1 MAQAVPPAQLRSNIT
16 PESFAVAPHL
26 LGLPLARPSRRLM
39 AILIDLALV
48 AALVNLGGFVF
59 GLAAALAF
67 FRFASKALG
76 RGDRLISRAARV
88 TFRVLGAVIL
98 FVLALDA
105 WDRFT
110 GDDDPSDTREERAEG
125 APEPPPAPGGGT
137 EVRGEGLA
145 GVVGA
150 VGMVREIAA
159 LQGAPDSAAAHA
171 ATLRLVERMRAMG
184 STDAQI
190 RETAESLAE
199 DEEEEEDEKTWL
211 KGAVAAALA
220 GLPQAAEAPPAVA
233 PDSLARL
240 YASAAGRDS
249 VAADTLGRRL
259 GSALARDSLD
269 GLREEVRS
277 LTSATEGLQ
286 EALEAEKDRGLLQ
299 SVLAFLNDLG
309 LGFGWTGLYFTAFTA
324 LWKGQTPG
332 KRLLGIRVVRLNG
345 QPVTL
350 WAAFERFGG
359 YAAGLFTGLLGF
371 AQVYWDRNRQAIH
384 DKITETVVV
393 REKGV
398 PAPLPPRPE
407 PQAAASPLGARPIP
421 TLSPRPAAPVPPTAG
436 GGAGEG

>member
-1 MAQAVPPAQLRSNIT
+1 MAQAVPSPQQVRSIIT

-26 LGLPLARPSRRLM
+26 LGLPLARPSRRLF

-48 AALVNLGGFVF
+48 SALTNLGGFVF
-59 GLAAALAF
+59 GVAVAFVF

-88 TFRVLGAVIL
+88 TFRALGAVIL
-98 FVLALDA
+98 FALAVNA

-110 GDDDPSDTREERAEG
+110 GNGDEEGEVAGPAASGARGQVTAEG
-125 APEPPPAPGGGT
+125 IP
-137 EVRGEGLA
+137 

-150 VGMVREIAA
+150 VGLVREITAV
-159 LQGAPDSAAAHA
+159 QGAPDSAAAQA
-171 ATLRLVERMRAMG
+171 ATVRLVERMRAMG
-184 STDAQI
+184 TSDPEI
-190 RETAESLAE
+190 RRVAENLA
-199 DEEEEEDEKTWL
+199 DEEAEEDGDKPWL
-211 KGAVAAALA
+211 KGAVAAGLAAL
-220 GLPQAAEAPPAVA
+220 PRAAEAPPATG

-240 YASAAGRDS
+240 YADAVARRDSAAKDS
-249 VAADTLGRRL
+249 LGRRL

-269 GLREEVRS
+269 GLREEVRT
-277 LTSATEGLQ
+277 LSATTDGLE
-286 EALEAEKDRGLLQ
+286 EALEAERDRGILQ
-299 SVLAFLNDLG
+299 SLLGFLNDLG

-345 QPVTL
+345 QPMSL

-371 AQVYWDRNRQAIH
+371 AQVFWDRNRQAIH

-398 PAPLPPRPE
+398 PAPLPPAPV
-407 PQAAASPLGARPIP
+407 PQPAASPLGARPIP
-421 TLSPRPAAPVPPTAG
+421 TLSPRPVPSASPGTEP
-436 GGAGEG
+436 GEP